1 MAVFKATLP
10 FTMAALL
17 MMTNQAILQ
26 RNSIMQKLPKF
37 DKNVFG
43 PCKNLEEYQ
52 RTVIRNRYCTL
63 HILNTLN
70 MLKRLYNPSTT
81 EPSKPD
87 QDMTPSMS
95 RNIFESKSK
104 EEAIGMNHADM
115 PEKHLI
121 MVRARPEMEAPQKI
135 GRRSQAN
142 FEQYQDQEQ
151 DQDVDR
157 DQDQDQDQNQDQD
170 QDQNQDQ
177 DQEQEYERKKVEEKQ
192 GREEGMVTWRK
203 KMLRRMG

>member
-1 MAVFKATLP
+1 MAVFKATLA

-26 RNSIMQKLPKF
+26 RNSIMRKLPTF
-37 DKNVFG
+37 DRND

-81 EPSKPD
+81 EPSKQD
-87 QDMTPSMS
+87 QNMTPSTS

-104 EEAIGMNHADM
+104 EEAIGTSYPDM
-115 PEKHLI
+115 SEKHLI
-121 MVRARPEMEAPQKI
+121 MICARPEMEAPRKF
-135 GRRSQAN
+135 GRQSRAN

-151 DQDVDR
+151 DQNVDR
-157 DQDQDQDQNQDQD
+157 GQDQDQDQDQN
-170 QDQNQDQ
+170 Q

-192 GREEGMVTWRK
+192 GREVGMVTWRK

>member
-1 MAVFKATLP
+1 
-10 FTMAALL
+10 
-17 MMTNQAILQ
+17 
-26 RNSIMQKLPKF
+26 
-37 DKNVFG
+37 
-43 PCKNLEEYQ
+43 
-52 RTVIRNRYCTL
+52 
-63 HILNTLN
+63 
-70 MLKRLYNPSTT
+70 
-81 EPSKPD
+81 
-87 QDMTPSMS
+87 
-95 RNIFESKSK
+95 
-104 EEAIGMNHADM
+104 MNHADM
-115 PEKHLI
+115 PEKHLK

-157 DQDQDQDQNQDQD
+157 DQNQDQD
-170 QDQNQDQ
+170 QDQ

>member
-10 FTMAALL
+10 FTMVALL

-26 RNSIMQKLPKF
+26 RNSITQGLPMF
-37 DKNVFG
+37 DRNDL
-43 PCKNLEEYQ
+43 CKNLEEYQ

-81 EPSKPD
+81 QPSKQD
-87 QDMTPSMS
+87 QNMTPSMS

-157 DQDQDQDQNQDQD
+157 DQNQDQD
-170 QDQNQDQ
+170 QDQ
-177 DQEQEYERKKVEEKQ
+177 DQEQEYERKKVEEEQ
-192 GREEGMVTWRK
+192 GRDQGMVTWRK

>member
-1 MAVFKATLP
+1 MAVFKARLA
-10 FTMAALL
+10 FTMAAML
-17 MMTNQAILQ
+17 MMTNQAALQ
-26 RNSIMQKLPKF
+26 KNPITQRLPTFDRNDLWI
-37 DKNVFG
+37 
-43 PCKNLEEYQ
+43 NLAEYQ

-81 EPSKPD
+81 EPSKHD
-87 QDMTPSMS
+87 QNMTPSMS

-104 EEAIGMNHADM
+104 EEAIGINHADM

-121 MVRARPEMEAPQKI
+121 MVRTRPEMEAPQKI

-157 DQDQDQDQNQDQD
+157 DQDEDQDQNQDQ
-170 QDQNQDQ
+170 
-177 DQEQEYERKKVEEKQ
+177 EQEYKRKKVEEKQ